1 MQGPRSPRG
10 VCCAGSI
17 EAGETDECLRQIEA
31 KMGRIV
37 EKHSGERIQLPV
49 KTETAVVMQP
59 DWRFE
64 STMSEVR
71 VSAA

>member
-1 MQGPRSPRG
+1 
-10 VCCAGSI
+10 
-17 EAGETDECLRQIEA
+17 
-31 KMGRIV
+31 MGRIV

-49 KTETAVVMQP
+49 KTETAVVMQS

-71 VSAA
+71 ARLQNDMLVCMYALSADY